1 MTIQNWRT
9 FVTVCKYNSI
19 TLAARHLIVAQPA
32 VSRTIRSIEQYY
44 NITLFERR
52 NNRLYLTEIGKE
64 LYKKA
69 SEAIHAYDAIEMCI
83 LNHDGRA
90 PEIRVGASV
99 MIGNYIVRKT
109 LDEYSRLFPDVNVEL
124 LIDLSPL
131 VFRKV
136 LDGSL
141 DFALIEDNIS
151 SPEINQ
157 TKLPG
162 DRLSFLCDRSHPLA
176 YEGSI
181 TTEQLVRFP
190 LYVKEKGSTSR
201 DMLEKALLE
210 KGEKLRPELETNN
223 TDQLL
228 NQLRNTNGIA
238 VVPYLQTRSKANRD
252 LLARLEV
259 SDLKLRRSYYLI
271 YRKNR
276 FIPNNVQKL
285 IDLIL
290 QASREINA

>member
-109 LDEYSRLFPDVNVEL
+109 LF
-124 LIDLSPL
+124 
-131 VFRKV
+131 
-136 LDGSL
+136 
-141 DFALIEDNIS
+141 
-151 SPEINQ
+151 
-157 TKLPG
+157 
-162 DRLSFLCDRSHPLA
+162 
-176 YEGSI
+176 
-181 TTEQLVRFP
+181 
-190 LYVKEKGSTSR
+190 
-201 DMLEKALLE
+201 
-210 KGEKLRPELETNN
+210 
-223 TDQLL
+223 
-228 NQLRNTNGIA
+228 
-238 VVPYLQTRSKANRD
+238 
-252 LLARLEV
+252 
-259 SDLKLRRSYYLI
+259 SD
-271 YRKNR
+271 
-276 FIPNNVQKL
+276 
-285 IDLIL
+285 
-290 QASREINA
+290 